1 MDNLNDEN
9 EDFVYN
15 MGYEVVKLVFVE
27 GVVMERKCKVIQSE
41 LKIISFKTWLT
52 YNWFWELKVV
62 VWFLEGENTHHKHWN
77 DSIG

>member
-1 MDNLNDEN
+1 
-9 EDFVYN
+9 
-15 MGYEVVKLVFVE
+15 
-27 GVVMERKCKVIQSE
+27 MERKCKVIQSE

>member
-41 LKIISFKTWLT
+41 LKIISFKTWLM
-52 YNWFWELKVV
+52 YN
-62 VWFLEGENTHHKHWN
+62 
-77 DSIG
+77 